1 MKKRLPLIL
10 VLITTLF
17 IWGNSL
23 LPGSVSSSQSGI
35 ITKLLYPLFKNVMS
49 VDTLTTIIRKL
60 AHFTEY
66 AILGLVL
73 AYFYKSKTNKYLL
86 FALLQGVITAIIDE
100 SIQLLVPN
108 RAGLL
113 TDVLIDT
120 SGVLFGLLVFYIIY
134 KLLGGNRWIKDNR
147 LDNE

>member
-120 SGVLFGLLVFYIIY
+120 SALLFGLLVFYIIY
-134 KLLGGNRWIKDNR
+134 KLLGGKNVDN
-147 LDNE
+147 

>member
-134 KLLGGNRWIKDNR
+134 KLLGGNKSIKR
-147 LDNE
+147 

>member
-134 KLLGGNRWIKDNR
+134 KLLGGNKWIKR
-147 LDNE
+147 

>member
-1 MKKRLPLIL
+1 MEKRLPLVL

-100 SIQLLVPN
+100 SMQLLVPN

-134 KLLGGNRWIKDNR
+134 KLLGGNK
-147 LDNE
+147 

>member
-73 AYFYKSKTNKYLL
+73 AYFYKSKTHKYLL

-134 KLLGGNRWIKDNR
+134 KLLGGNK
-147 LDNE
+147 

>member
-73 AYFYKSKTNKYLL
+73 ANFYKSKTNKYLL

-134 KLLGGNRWIKDNR
+134 KLLGGNKWIKR
-147 LDNE
+147 

>member
-134 KLLGGNRWIKDNR
+134 KLLGGNK
-147 LDNE
+147 

>member
-1 MKKRLPLIL
+1 MKKRLSLIL
-10 VLITTLF
+10 VLILTLF

-108 RAGLL
+108 RSGLL

-134 KLLGGNRWIKDNR
+134 KLLGGNKWIKR
-147 LDNE
+147 